1 MRRSAALLVLALPAL
16 LSAQPAPPLS
26 KEAMASFLRDAKIIR
41 MKDIAN
47 GVTNSRRVTLS
58 NGTVTHD
65 AHLQTIDQSMTSFQ
79 GNRGTELNFRDSWK
93 FNVAAYRLAELLDLD
108 YMVPLSVERTVGGS
122 TGALTWWCDNVKFDE
137 GKRVKDKINP
147 PDLADWN
154 NQMFILRVFDQL
166 IYNTDRNL
174 GNMLITND
182 WRIVMIDHT
191 RAFRLMKQLQN
202 PKNLAKCERGLLA
215 KMKALEENQ
224 VFERTK
230 GYLTREEVRGI
241 LGRRDLIVQF
251 FEKGGDALLYD
262 YPRPQ
267 TPKVYWGAQSE

>member
-1 MRRSAALLVLALPAL
+1 MRLTALALILPAL
-16 LSAQPAPPLS
+16 LPAQAVPPMS
-26 KEAMASFLRDAKIIR
+26 KAAMSDFLRSGKITR
-41 MKDIAN
+41 TRDIAN
-47 GVTNSRRVTLS
+47 GVTNSRRLTLTD
-58 NGTVTHD
+58 GTLTHD
-65 AHLQTIDQSMTSFQ
+65 AHLQTIDQAMTSFQ
-79 GNRGTELNFRDSWK
+79 GNRGTELNFRDTWK
-93 FNVAAYRLAELLDLD
+93 YNVAAYRLAEILDLD
-108 YMVPLSVERTVGGS
+108 HMVPISVERTVGGT

-137 GKRVKDKINP
+137 GKRVKDKVNP
-147 PDLADWN
+147 PDLPDWN

-202 PKNLAKCERGLLA
+202 VKNLGKCERGLLA
-215 KMKALEENQ
+215 KLKALDENQ
-224 VFERTK
+224 LAERTK
-230 GYLTREEVRGI
+230 GYLTREEVRGVM
-241 LGRRDLIVQF
+241 GRRDLIVQF

-267 TPKVYWGAQSE
+267 SPKVFWGTQTD

>member
-1 MRRSAALLVLALPAL
+1 MRLTVALALILPAL
-16 LSAQPAPPLS
+16 LSAQAVPPQS
-26 KEAMASFLRDAKIIR
+26 KAAMADFLRSGKITR
-41 MKDIAN
+41 TKDIAN
-47 GVTNSRRVTLS
+47 GVTNSRRLTLTD
-58 NGTVTHD
+58 GTLTHD
-65 AHLQTIDQSMTSFQ
+65 AHLQTIDQAMTSFQ
-79 GNRGTELNFRDSWK
+79 GNRGTELNFRDTWK
-93 FNVAAYRLAELLDLD
+93 YNVAAYRLAEMLDLD
-108 YMVPLSVERTVGGS
+108 HMVPISIERNVGGS

-147 PDLADWN
+147 PDLPDWN

-182 WRIVMIDHT
+182 WRVVMIDHT

-215 KMKALEENQ
+215 KMKALDENQ
-224 VFERTK
+224 LFERTK
-230 GYLTREEVRGI
+230 GYLTREEVRSVI
-241 LGRRDLIVQF
+241 GRRDLIVQF

-267 TPKVYWGAQSE
+267 TPKVYWGAQTD